1 MIRFEARSRLIASSN
16 YLTNLGQLPLSRYS
30 IMNRILIAE
39 DEARLAAFIQK
50 GLRKN
55 GYSTSVASDGE
66 EALQKVREEGF
77 ELLLLDLGLP
87 IKDGWTVLQEVRDRG
102 QNLPIIVVTAL
113 NDPRDRATALK
124 MGANDYVTKPFIFG
138 DLLAKINSYVG
149 DR

>member
-1 MIRFEARSRLIASSN
+1 
-16 YLTNLGQLPLSRYS
+16 
-30 IMNRILIAE
+30 MNRILIAE